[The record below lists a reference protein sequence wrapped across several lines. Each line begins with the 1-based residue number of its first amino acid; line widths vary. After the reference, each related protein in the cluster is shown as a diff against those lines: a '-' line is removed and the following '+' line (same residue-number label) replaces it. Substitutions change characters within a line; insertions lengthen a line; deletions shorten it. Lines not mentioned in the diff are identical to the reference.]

1 MTPRSGAGRELDHS
15 LVTAWLGG
23 DREAFDALWARWNP
37 AFTRH
42 AARLL
47 SPDDTARDAVQDAW
61 PDILTGL
68 PRLEDRGLFGV
79 WAMRIVTRKCQ
90 RRLRLRYRDRETA
103 AAARAEAAV
112 ARAPTT
118 DASIVAT
125 DLRAALRALPP
136 AQLAAMELFYLEDFS
151 VAEIA
156 VALGV
161 PAGTV
166 KTRLMHGRRRIQDM
180 MTGDCDD

>member
-103 AAARAEAAV
+103 AAARAEA
-112 ARAPTT
+112 RAPMT